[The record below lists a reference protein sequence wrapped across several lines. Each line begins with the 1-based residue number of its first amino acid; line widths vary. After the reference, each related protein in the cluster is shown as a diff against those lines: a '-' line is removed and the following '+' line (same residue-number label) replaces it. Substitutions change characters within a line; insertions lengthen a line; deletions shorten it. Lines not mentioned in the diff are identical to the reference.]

1 VSKLFEGRVNNFVI
15 EFLCH
20 TRQVGNHDNGRV
32 KSRFD
37 EKFVDAMNMIVMLLP
52 GTPVTYYG
60 EELGLADGPQ
70 ADEAKKDPMGRDIAR
85 GPMPWDKGFNAGLL
99 PRVWF
104 LPLIMIP

>member
-1 VSKLFEGRVNNFVI
+1 MEQLGRKYLNRRERMSSFI
-15 EFLCH
+15 SFFSLYK
-20 TRQVGNHDNGRV
+20 VGNHDNGRV

-70 ADEAKKDPMGRDIAR
+70 ASDEGKRDPMGRDIAR
-85 GPMPWDKGFNAGLL
+85 GPMPWDKGFNAGL
-99 PRVWF
+99 
-104 LPLIMIP
+104 